1 MFYNHLRHLK
11 GFTVQNYTRRQLKED
26 KFAATAQ
33 GAVHWASDHRKNVI
47 LAITAVLVIT
57 LAVIGFL
64 VWNNRQ
70 TERANIALGK
80 AERTFIG
87 PLRPPGTPPS
97 PNETT
102 PSFSSIAERGKQAEK
117 EFKSV
122 ADSFPYT
129 KPGKIARYMEGAAA
143 MQAGETATA
152 EKLLKSV
159 ADSGDK
165 DLAALAKLALASL
178 YISSNRQGEAAKMY
192 KDLADH
198 PSPDVSKAQAQ
209 LSLAEM
215 YEATD
220 PKQAA
225 ALYQQIEKENPD
237 TAVAQIAHSKVANA
251 GK

>member
-1 MFYNHLRHLK
+1 MFYNHLPHLK

-47 LAITAVLVIT
+47 LAITAVLVIA

-87 PLRPPGTPPS
+87 PLRTPQ
-97 PNETT
+97 
-102 PSFSSIAERGKQAEK
+102 SFSSIAERGKQAEK

-225 ALYQQIEKENPD
+225 ALYQQIEKDNPD